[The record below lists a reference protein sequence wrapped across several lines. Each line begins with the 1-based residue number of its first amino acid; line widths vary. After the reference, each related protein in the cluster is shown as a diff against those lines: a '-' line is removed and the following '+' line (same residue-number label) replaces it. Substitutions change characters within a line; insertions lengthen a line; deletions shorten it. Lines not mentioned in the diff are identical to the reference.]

1 MAVFHRL
8 AAALLCV
15 ALIVIGT
22 NRATAADPIKIGLLL
37 TYVGPTAVFAR
48 YEDKGARLL
57 IEQVN
62 KAGGINGSQIELVNY
77 DTEGKPDRA
86 ASLYRRLADEDK
98 VSAVIGPDSI
108 FVLLGMSGI
117 PSETKVLSVAAP
129 GLYELVTPENRNYIV
144 SAWPKH

>member
-86 ASLYRRLADEDK
+86 ASLYGALPTRTKFQRLSDPTVFLFFLACLEYQARRRCFRSRHQA
-98 VSAVIGPDSI
+98 S
-108 FVLLGMSGI
+108 M
-117 PSETKVLSVAAP
+117 
-129 GLYELVTPENRNYIV
+129 N
-144 SAWPKH
+144 W